1 VGQEVRCNATIE
13 GKASHGRALLETDDL
28 VFRGDVRVSI
38 PYRDITSLATHQG
51 VLTVGYPGGTADF
64 ELGAYAEQWAD
75 RIRNPKTVLDKLG
88 IKAGQTIA
96 LIDVHDTEFR
106 DRLVERGVTLR
117 QGRPGSD
124 CDMIFL
130 GAETIEALRKLPSLV
145 AHLAPTGAI
154 WVLRP
159 KGHARITERAVMTAG
174 RESGLVDTK
183 VVRFSETHTAE
194 KFVIPRAKR

>member
-1 VGQEVRCNATIE
+1 MGLEVRCNATIG

-38 PYRDITSLATHQG
+38 PYREITSLATNEG
-51 VLTVGYPGGTADF
+51 ILSVGYPGGIADF

-75 RIRNPKTVLDKLG
+75 RIRHPKSVVDKLG
-88 IKAGQTIA
+88 VRDGQVIA
-96 LIDVHDTEFR
+96 LIDVD
-106 DRLVERGVTLR
+106 DRELRARLLDRGVTLR
-117 QGRPGSD
+117 EGLPGAD

-130 GAETIEALRKLPSLV
+130 GAETIEALRKLPKLI
-145 AHLAPTGAI
+145 AHLTPAGAI

-159 KGHARITERAVMTAG
+159 KGHSRITERAVMTAG
-174 RESGLVDTK
+174 REAGLVDTK

-194 KFVIPRAKR
+194 KFVVPRAKR

>member
-1 VGQEVRCNATIE
+1 MGQEVRCNATIE
-13 GKASHGRALLETDDL
+13 GKAAHGRALLETDDL
-28 VFRGDVRVSI
+28 VFRGDVRVTI
-38 PYRDITSLATHQG
+38 PYRDITSLAANEG
-51 VLTVGYPGGTADF
+51 ILSVGYPGGTADF

-75 RIRNPKTVLDKLG
+75 RIRNPKSVLDKLG
-88 IKAGQTIA
+88 IKAGQVIA
-96 LIDVHDTEFR
+96 LVAMDDAEFR
-106 DRLVERGVTLR
+106 DRLTERGVTLR

-130 GAETIEALRKLPSLV
+130 GAESIEALRKLPTLI
-145 AHLAPTGAI
+145 AHLAPEGAI

-174 RESGLVDTK
+174 REAGLVDTK
-183 VVRFSETHTAE
+183 VVRYSETHTAE

>member
-1 VGQEVRCNATIE
+1 MGQEVRCNATIE
-13 GKASHGRALLETDDL
+13 GKPSHGRALLETDDL

-38 PYRDITSLATHQG
+38 PYRDITSLATHDG
-51 VLTVGYPGGTADF
+51 VLTVGYAGGTADF

-88 IKAGQTIA
+88 IKKGQIIA
-96 LIDVHDTEFR
+96 LVAVDDPEFR
-106 DRLVERGVTLR
+106 ERLLERGVTLR
-117 QGRPGSD
+117 QGRPGPD

-130 GAETIEALRKLPSLV
+130 GAETVDALRKLPGLV
-145 AHLAPTGAI
+145 AHLAPAGAI

-174 RESGLVDTK
+174 REAGLIDTK

-194 KFVIPRAKR
+194 KFVIPRARR